1 MANGVTTSDTAG
13 TGTVSDND
21 KFLSALGYQWWFC
34 CLPLFLVP
42 MFAAKESKF
51 AQFHARQAAMLYIA
65 AIGGAILMYIVS
77 FAIGIAAGIIGIPVI
92 ACIGTILY
100 WGVMAVFFVVAI
112 LGAINAL
119 QMQEKDLPVLGPFAV
134 KLPF

>member
-1 MANGVTTSDTAG
+1 MANGVTTSSPSG
-13 TGTVSDND
+13 TGAVSDNE
-21 KFLSALGYQWWFC
+21 KFLSALGYQWWLC

-51 AQFHARQAAMLYIA
+51 AQFHARQGAMLYIA

-77 FAIGIAAGIIGIPVI
+77 FAIGVVAGIVGIPFV
-92 ACIGTILY
+92 ACLGTILY

-112 LGAINAL
+112 LGAVNAL
-119 QMQEKDLPVLGPFAV
+119 QLQEKELPVLGPFAA